1 MTDND
6 LNTSFPQNDEASLP
20 DNASNEAS
28 DASSGPPESTADAPA
43 SSDEGNRVFLETP
56 PENYVPEETWSPAAP
71 GEENKNSHTGAGQ
84 TAVSDASDMPDT
96 ARDSS
101 PLDGPQE
108 IRPEIYAVYADC
120 VHKSYGSHQVLTGAT
135 IHVQRGDIYALI
147 GQDGSG
153 RTTLLRMILGL
164 TEFSAGNLYINGTS
178 DETEIRTRRS
188 RIGFLL
194 GTHFFPELNARKNL
208 NYYRRLK
215 GVKGG
220 HREITRVLRAAGLDQ
235 IDRKCTFDHFSEGM
249 KQRLGIA
256 NALLGNPELLILDE
270 PFCGSDAR
278 EKERIRNYLTALNK
292 ENGTTILLTSNDLT
306 SLELTANRFGILK
319 GGKIIHE
326 FEKSDLLNTRKFSGL
341 TVPMNDLDKACA
353 ILSQQG
359 IQAEKVNEA
368 STALED
374 YFYQPEGGGKQS

>member
-1 MTDND
+1 
-6 LNTSFPQNDEASLP
+6 
-20 DNASNEAS
+20 
-28 DASSGPPESTADAPA
+28 
-43 SSDEGNRVFLETP
+43 
-56 PENYVPEETWSPAAP
+56 
-71 GEENKNSHTGAGQ
+71 
-84 TAVSDASDMPDT
+84 
-96 ARDSS
+96 
-101 PLDGPQE
+101 
-108 IRPEIYAVYADC
+108 
-120 VHKSYGSHQVLTGAT
+120 
-135 IHVQRGDIYALI
+135 
-147 GQDGSG
+147 
-153 RTTLLRMILGL
+153 
-164 TEFSAGNLYINGTS
+164 
-178 DETEIRTRRS
+178 
-188 RIGFLL
+188 
-194 GTHFFPELNARKNL
+194 
-208 NYYRRLK
+208 
-215 GVKGG
+215 
-220 HREITRVLRAAGLDQ
+220 
-235 IDRKCTFDHFSEGM
+235 M